1 MALGRSPLPNT
12 PNSSAEAPREPLDK
26 VYACIE
32 EDLDKAY
39 KELPDRN
46 SNVSGR
52 VNKWTAGSYLLKMY
66 TYLASCKEN
75 RVGQELG
82 SPINSF
88 DWVDAEACWKK
99 AAAIAEDIYATA
111 AISSSGPT
119 ITIFW
124 PTPKA
129 VRRRNA

>member
-1 MALGRSPLPNT
+1 MLRGLYRLYQAWLWGEVPLPNT

-66 TYLASCKEN
+66 TYLASTQSKLLIGEPSSCPT
-75 RVGQELG
+75 RFSLQ
-82 SPINSF
+82 
-88 DWVDAEACWKK
+88 DA
-99 AAAIAEDIYATA
+99 
-111 AISSSGPT
+111 
-119 ITIFW
+119 
-124 PTPKA
+124 
-129 VRRRNA
+129 R